1 METNMNRLLLAF
13 LLGSLLAVSACSKK
27 EESRP
32 PSKVS
37 AEDVK
42 KETKEAIG
50 TAMDYAKQERD
61 GFASKAQKD
70 LDELNLKIEELK
82 KKAQEATGEA
92 KAKLDEQIKRLQQEQ
107 KAAAEKLDELKSAT
121 GEAWKDLKAG
131 VQAAIDHLKQSAHKD
146 QE

>member
-1 METNMNRLLLAF
+1 MKTNMNRLLLAF
-13 LLGSLLAVSACSKK
+13 LLGSLLAVSACGKK
-27 EESRP
+27 EEGRP

-50 TAMDYAKQERD
+50 TAMEYTKQERD
-61 GFASKAQKD
+61 EFVSKAQKE
-70 LDELNLKIEELK
+70 LDELNPKIEEIK

-107 KAAAEKLDELKSAT
+107 KAAAEKLEELKFAT

-131 VQAAIDHLKQSAHKD
+131 VQAAIDHLKQSAHKN

>member
-1 METNMNRLLLAF
+1 MKTNMNRLLLAF

-27 EESRP
+27 EEDRP

-37 AEDVK
+37 TEDVK

-61 GFASKAQKD
+61 EFVGKAQKE
-70 LDELNLKIEELK
+70 LDEINPKMEELK

-92 KAKLDEQIKRLQQEQ
+92 KVKLDEQIKRLQQEQ
-107 KAAAEKLDELKSAT
+107 KAAAEKLDKLKSAT

-131 VQAAIDHLKQSAHKD
+131 VQAAIDHLKQSTN